1 MAARKKGKRR
11 SRLKWDGIPSGGGG
25 LSAIIALATFVT
37 AWVYCTIHYGFL
49 FGFGLGWLPASML
62 AAIVGSLSWL
72 VSPLAAGLLLGSL
85 LLIALWQDPEQ
96 FAWLPLAL
104 LAAWMILR
112 RRRLGAGVHWLGRR
126 LDRSRTLKSRA
137 KGETAGRFLASL
149 TALANAERI
158 RKSGQPTRPPKEP
171 LH

>member
-1 MAARKKGKRR
+1 
-11 SRLKWDGIPSGGGG
+11 
-25 LSAIIALATFVT
+25 
-37 AWVYCTIHYGFL
+37 
-49 FGFGLGWLPASML
+49 ML
-62 AAIVGSLSWL
+62 AAIVGALSWL
-72 VSPLAAGLLLGSL
+72 VSPFAAGLVLGSL
-85 LLIALWQDPEQ
+85 LLIALWQDPEL
-96 FAWLPLAL
+96 FVWLPIAL

-126 LDRSRTLKSRA
+126 LDRSRTPKSRA